1 MPVYAGDDS
10 AAAYGF
16 DDEGGWDDA
25 DAAAY
30 AEAGLEPLA
39 PDSRTIVNY
48 YFPVEVVLV
57 GSLPEEERDEIET
70 RVWEKLRGALE
81 RMA

>member
-1 MPVYAGDDS
+1 MSVYAGDDS
-10 AAAYGF
+10 AAAYDF
-16 DDEGGWDDA
+16 DDDA
-25 DAAAY
+25 DGEDY
-30 AEAGLEPLA
+30 AEAALEPLA
-39 PDSRTIVNY
+39 PDSQTVVNY

>member
-16 DDEGGWDDA
+16 DDEGGR
-25 DAAAY
+25 DAAGGEDY
-30 AEAGLEPLA
+30 AEAALEPLA
-39 PDSRTIVNY
+39 PDSQTVVNY

>member
-10 AAAYGF
+10 AAAYDF
-16 DDEGGWDDA
+16 RDEGGWDDA
-25 DAAAY
+25 DY
-30 AEAGLEPLA
+30 AEAALEPLA
-39 PDSRTIVNY
+39 PDSQTVVNY

>member
-1 MPVYAGDDS
+1 MPDYAGDDS
-10 AAAYGF
+10 TAAYDF
-16 DDEGGWDDA
+16 DDEGGRDDE
-25 DAAAY
+25 DYSEAA
-30 AEAGLEPLA
+30 LEPLA
-39 PDSRTIVNY
+39 PDSQTVVNY